1 MTFKELVNKN
11 KDLVVDELYSWA
23 ETFIGEKDEE
33 GEPTDVPFK
42 KVRFL
47 AKRLSEGKCTEQ
59 DYEDIEFHLW
69 QINEGREEEP
79 IILK

>member
-23 ETFIGEKDEE
+23 ETFVDEVDAE
-33 GEPTDVPFK
+33 GESTDIPFNT
-42 KVRFL
+42 VHSL
-47 AKRLSEGKCTEQ
+47 AQRLEQGQCTEQ
-59 DYEDIEFHLW
+59 DYEEIDFHLW